1 MTKRF
6 LSILV
11 SGLCLVYAG
20 HVSHAQSYNTP
31 PVSVSTEKVKMEG
44 KQYYSHRVLEKQTIY
59 SISKAYGVSPDDI
72 YMANPGL
79 RETGLKKDSV
89 ILIPDKSAD
98 KVQDSKR
105 KKKMKDKE
113 EYIIHTVRWYEDL
126 DVISE
131 KYGVP
136 VDLIMSEN
144 GLKGR
149 KLKNRQ
155 KLRIPV
161 VPESEAGQHETAVAD
176 ADGQETVPPSG
187 TEQSEEPSRVDES
200 PAAMYLFP
208 SRTVSFSLLLPLNAK
223 DSTAGSRSNMDFY
236 SGALLAARDM
246 GEKGINID
254 LSVYDTADG
263 QLHVTEER
271 LKKSDVVIGP
281 VSYGDLGRLMASA
294 PNSTYVVSPLD
305 HRAEQLSASY
315 KNFIQVPASY
325 EKQYEDL
332 VSWIDEERTP
342 HDSVIVIYEKNSRD
356 RSIIDNLEQRM
367 ESAGISYQP
376 FSYSILE
383 GRDILDPLRRKMALT
398 ARTHF
403 LIASESEAFVNDVV
417 RNINL
422 MIHEKF
428 DVALYALSKI
438 RGFETIEVENLHN
451 ANLHVSTSYYIDYD
465 RKEVQDFIME
475 YRALFNTEP
484 TPFAFQGYDITRYFS
499 EVCSKYGKAWSSILS
514 MVEEEMLQSEFKFSR
529 VKVGGS
535 EIGYVNSGVRRI
547 VYGPDYSVSLSKGL

>member
-1 MTKRF
+1 M
-6 LSILV
+6 
-11 SGLCLVYAG
+11 YAG

-208 SRTVSFSLLLPLNAK
+208 SRTVSISLLLPLNAK

-499 EVCSKYGKAWSSILS
+499 EVC
-514 MVEEEMLQSEFKFSR
+514 
-529 VKVGGS
+529 
-535 EIGYVNSGVRRI
+535 
-547 VYGPDYSVSLSKGL
+547 

>member
-1 MTKRF
+1 M
-6 LSILV
+6 
-11 SGLCLVYAG
+11 YAG

-208 SRTVSFSLLLPLNAK
+208 SRTVSISLLLPLNAK

-315 KNFIQVPASY
+315 KNFIQVPASH

-465 RKEVQDFIME
+465 TPEVRDFLMK
-475 YRALFNTEP
+475 YRALYNAEP
-484 TPFAFQGYDITRYFS
+484 SQMAFQGYDIMYYFS
-499 EVCSKYGKAWSSILS
+499 EMCSRYGDKWTEKISSDHRR
-514 MVEEEMLQSEFKFSR
+514 MLMSDFSFTRNGKGLERNAIRR
-529 VKVGGS
+529 V
-535 EIGYVNSGVRRI
+535 I
-547 VYGPDYSVSLSKGL
+547 YGPDYSVTLVR

>member
-200 PAAMYLFP
+200 PAAMYLLP
-208 SRTVSFSLLLPLNAK
+208 SRTVSISLLLPLNAK

-305 HRAEQLSASY
+305 HRAEQLSVSY

-547 VYGPDYSVSLSKGL
+547 VDGPDYSVSLSKGL